1 MADNKYFVLCKNNC
15 KYEGMTKE
23 QIIAAIAEATGATP
37 TNIDDAFITKIK
49 DQNKGGVIKVWRGTT
64 AEYNAIAEKDTDT
77 VYIKTDD
84 SRDADVDA
92 AIKALGADL
101 ETLMS
106 RGIALK
112 VDEGVAFAMPSSMTN
127 HKVKIKRK
135 NLNAV
140 AVPVITKARYFT
152 DDGDANRTDIA
163 VPLQINGD
171 YLHAYNLYNND
182 IGMSVDIYEIG
193 IYDGEVASGGG
204 AGGFRVNVE
213 TFDFNTGAATVD
225 KSFAEIVEVFNAGQ
239 YVYVTV
245 QGQVIAP
252 LISIDTETGA
262 IFGVQMDGQAMT
274 LIVNNDDTAI
284 FTVSETATLTED
296 DVNTLIDNKLG
307 AIENGTY

>member
-1 MADNKYFVLCKNNC
+1 MADRKYYVICQSNC

-23 QIIAAIAEATGATP
+23 QTIAAIAEATGATP

-49 DQNKGGVIKVWRGTT
+49 DQNKGGVIKVWRGTV
-64 AEYNAIAEKDTDT
+64 AEYNAITKKDGDT

-112 VDEGVAFAMPSSMTN
+112 VDSVGFAMPSSMDN
-127 HKVKIKRK
+127 YKAQIKRK

-140 AVPVITKARYFT
+140 AIPVITKARYFT

-193 IYDGEVASGGG
+193 IYDGEVASGG

-225 KSFAEIVEVFNAGQ
+225 KSFAEIVEAFNAGQ

-245 QGQVIAP
+245 EGQLIAP
-252 LISIDTETGA
+252 LISIAAEAGA
-262 IFGVQMDGQAMT
+262 IFGIQMDGQAMS
-274 LIVNNDDTAI
+274 LIINNDDTAI